1 MGLEVGARV
10 GGLFVGLAWATEFC
24 VRDSYVLGW
33 GRDRGL
39 GTGNAML
46 SFSWVGL
53 DGQVGRL
60 GKVMA
65 ILSCFGFSI

>member
-1 MGLEVGARV
+1 M
-10 GGLFVGLAWATEFC
+10 GGLFVGLALATAVC

-33 GRDRGL
+33 GRNRGL
-39 GTGNAML
+39 GTGNAIL

-53 DGQVGRL
+53 DGRVGRF